1 MSFCLSFNVKRLSTP
16 LKTRGLSRVLLA
28 YSLRCSVTILIEVF
42 DCSSFT
48 EFGSCRT
55 GWKDFGQF
63 CYQFNL
69 VKKSWSAARAACV
82 SQQADLVSIHSPVEQ
97 SHITLEVG
105 PYGLQSQ
112 AWIGNK
118 FFCFLNIEMILL
130 N

>member
-1 MSFCLSFNVKRLSTP
+1 M
-16 LKTRGLSRVLLA
+16 
-28 YSLRCSVTILIEVF
+28 
-42 DCSSFT
+42 
-48 EFGSCRT
+48 
-55 GWKDFGQF
+55 
-63 CYQFNL
+63 
-69 VKKSWSAARAACV
+69 

-118 FFCFLNIEMILL
+118 SFCFLNIEVILL